1 MENPADGRELGR
13 NLLAQEN
20 GRGLR
25 RLFAPRKVLWYVRR
39 RILFF
44 VGACRVDCGASS
56 GACRPMGRSHFS
68 FGGER
73 KVCKRKPA
81 ARRLRE
87 KALYCPFLKE
97 GVRNV
102 ARSMVKLTTFTFVR
116 ARAHSFPLSK
126 RARLFP
132 SAAYRRSAPP
142 QLAAGRRTPCG
153 LGCFVV
159 ARLLCRTKMKTFVS
173 HTVGDERASP
183 LWGNGLLLLGRFR
196 KVSGQRV
203 WGREP

>member
-1 MENPADGRELGR
+1 MENPADGREPGR

-39 RILFF
+39 RIPFF
-44 VGACRVDCGASS
+44 VGACRVECGASS

-132 SAAYRRSAPP
+132 SAAYRRSASP
-142 QLAAGRRTPCG
+142 Q
-153 LGCFVV
+153 V
-159 ARLLCRTKMKTFVS
+159 A
-173 HTVGDERASP
+173 
-183 LWGNGLLLLGRFR
+183 LGRLNQCKLGYCIAAWITSQRR
-196 KVSGQRV
+196 KTGLFFLLRSTLSIHK
-203 WGREP
+203 

>member
-25 RLFAPRKVLWYVRR
+25 RFFAPRKVLWYVCR
-39 RILFF
+39 RIPFF

-142 QLAAGRRTPCG
+142 QLARDRLNQCELGYCIVAWWLRSATKWAWLLFSTYLIHLKQHR
-153 LGCFVV
+153 LGCFN
-159 ARLLCRTKMKTFVS
+159 A
-173 HTVGDERASP
+173 A
-183 LWGNGLLLLGRFR
+183 
-196 KVSGQRV
+196 
-203 WGREP
+203 

>member
-1 MENPADGRELGR
+1 MHSSANRADCLPRGKPPVPPQAHSPAPRWGLTRR
-13 NLLAQEN
+13 
-20 GRGLR
+20 LR
-25 RLFAPRKVLWYVRR
+25 RGRR
-39 RILFF
+39 
-44 VGACRVDCGASS
+44 ACS
-56 GACRPMGRSHFS
+56 PMGRSHFS

-102 ARSMVKLTTFTFVR
+102 ARSMVKLPTWTFVR

-132 SAAYRRSAPP
+132 SAAYRRSASP
-142 QLAAGRRTPCG
+142 QLAWGIRRPCR
-153 LGCFVV
+153 LGCFNAV
-159 ARLLCRTKMKTFVS
+159 
-173 HTVGDERASP
+173 
-183 LWGNGLLLLGRFR
+183 GRFCG
-196 KVSGQRV
+196 VDEWADFLFPAVGVGQTYPLRV
-203 WGREP
+203 GCFGVA